1 MTNTPNPRQQDDSL
15 SSSAPGQQTGDETIE
30 VRPPRDHE
38 AAQIAL
44 AEVQQWLQR
53 LDLIRDMGHSD
64 RTDDRSVI
72 VERVNEQQL
81 LSHLQARLKKLH
93 PADVGYILEALP
105 TDERGQLWGLI
116 GADRDAE
123 VLLEVSDSVREF
135 LISITPLD
143 EMVEMSR
150 TMNADDLAELAE
162 CLPDD
167 IVTLVQEQLT
177 EKERQ
182 QLRAALSSDEDS
194 VGAHMDFDL
203 VTIREDVTVETVFRY
218 LRRFESLPPHTDSVF
233 VVDRDDMLKGVLP
246 TDRLLVAEPE
256 KLVSQVMLADSL
268 TFDAPDNI
276 FEAAQAFERYD
287 LVSAPVVGPHGRLI
301 GRLVVSEVVDV
312 IREDVETDLLNQAG
326 LFEEEDLFAN
336 VWNSARNRGLWLA
349 LNLCTAFFASRVIG
363 LFDDTIERVVALAA
377 LMPIVAGIAG
387 NSGNQTMA
395 LVIRSMAQG
404 QLNSSNI
411 SRLFGKELT
420 VALLN
425 GLLWGGLAGLFA
437 WWLYSDGPHGQT
449 LGMTMMLAMMINLLL
464 AAAVALAV
472 PLFLRRIGRDPAMG
486 SPVLLTFSTDS
497 LGFLIFLG
505 LATLFF
511 R

>member
-287 LVSAPVVGPHGRLI
+287 LVSA
-301 GRLVVSEVVDV
+301 
-312 IREDVETDLLNQAG
+312 
-326 LFEEEDLFAN
+326 
-336 VWNSARNRGLWLA
+336 
-349 LNLCTAFFASRVIG
+349 
-363 LFDDTIERVVALAA
+363 
-377 LMPIVAGIAG
+377 
-387 NSGNQTMA
+387 
-395 LVIRSMAQG
+395 
-404 QLNSSNI
+404 
-411 SRLFGKELT
+411 
-420 VALLN
+420 
-425 GLLWGGLAGLFA
+425 
-437 WWLYSDGPHGQT
+437 
-449 LGMTMMLAMMINLLL
+449 
-464 AAAVALAV
+464 
-472 PLFLRRIGRDPAMG
+472 
-486 SPVLLTFSTDS
+486 
-497 LGFLIFLG
+497 
-505 LATLFF
+505 
-511 R
+511 